1 MCVPGNPASMLYV
14 HVIMQ
19 GTVIGTY
26 SYAHA
31 CEPGLENETAELLH
45 LTWINTDIH
54 FASTMEII

>member
-1 MCVPGNPASMLYV
+1 
-14 HVIMQ
+14 MQ